1 MRAAGVGKDFKENP
15 NLRDNWTD
23 AEGYYSKCC
32 PAISPL
38 SSGVY
43 LEARLKLLLS
53 LSVGRLCF
61 FKDRRRSSLRI
72 SSDRRLPVGNKFA
85 KCAFIRS
92 EHRGDA
98 GQALRR
104 LRLHRPG
111 CVQQCDPSQGHCQ
124 GRPGGGS
131 QDHPKQRAHVSRNSF
146 LCFSIKCLHKLIHFF
161 THRMQ
166 THYNGCLF

>member
-38 SSGVY
+38 
-43 LEARLKLLLS
+43 EAPLKLLLS

-72 SSDRRLPVGNKFA
+72 PSDRRLPVGNKFA
-85 KCAFIRS
+85 KCAFVRS

-111 CVQQCDPSQGHCQ
+111 RVQQCDPSQGHCQ

-131 QDHPKQRAHVSRNSF
+131 QDHPKQRAYVSHTSF
-146 LCFSIKCLHKLIHFF
+146 LCFSIKCLHKSIHFLIL
-161 THRMQ
+161 RMKI
-166 THYNGCLF
+166 HYNGCLFYISA

>member
-38 SSGVY
+38 
-43 LEARLKLLLS
+43 EAPLKLLLS
-53 LSVGRLCF
+53 LSVGRLCI

-72 SSDRRLPVGNKFA
+72 PSDRRLPVGNMFA

-131 QDHPKQRAHVSRNSF
+131 QDHPKQRAHVSHTSF
-146 LCFSIKCLHKLIHFF
+146 LCFSIKCLHKSIHFLIL
-161 THRMQ
+161 HMQ
-166 THYNGCLF
+166 KHYNGCLFYISA